1 MTKVINFKE
10 KRDKVIEEKRRS
22 FERVVFDNMVGAYS
36 VIDNE
41 GSIYPIR
48 LVDISNT
55 GCLFQVPCA
64 KSDES
69 VMEDDKE
76 IVLRMY
82 FTKKS
87 YIPVCVKIK
96 YNYEH
101 REGDGTEYLRYG
113 CEFDTST
120 ESFKALEKFIQFLYL
135 YSDLSLIDKGDNKV
149 FFL

>member
-10 KRDKVIEEKRRS
+10 KRDKVVEEKRRS

-36 VIDNE
+36 VIDDD

-48 LVDISNT
+48 LVDISKT
-55 GCLFQVPCA
+55 GCLFQVPLSHA
-64 KSDES
+64 
-69 VMEDDKE
+69 DKKFGDGHE
-76 IVLRMY
+76 LMLRMY

-96 YNYEH
+96 YDYEH
-101 REGDGTEYLRYG
+101 REDDGSEFLRYG
-113 CEFDTST
+113 CEFDTSI

-135 YSDLSLIDKGDNKV
+135 YSDFSHIDKGDNKI